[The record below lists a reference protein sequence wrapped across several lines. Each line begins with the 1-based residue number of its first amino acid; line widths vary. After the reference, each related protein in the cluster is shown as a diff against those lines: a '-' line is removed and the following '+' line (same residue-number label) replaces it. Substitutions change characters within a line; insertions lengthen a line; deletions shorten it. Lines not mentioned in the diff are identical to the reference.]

1 MHTIKPMIPNP
12 FITDILT
19 QPAALRVA
27 LQHYPAEPIER
38 LRARILQGDFSRI
51 VLTGMGSSFNAAYPA
66 WLTLLSLTTPAIQVN
81 TAELLHY
88 GQALLDAR
96 TLLWINSQS
105 GRSVEIVRL
114 LDALKGHRP
123 AFQLS
128 MSNYL
133 DSPMAQSAD
142 LAVSIQAGDEATVST
157 KTYINMLAMLCLCA
171 TQLAGGDWQ
180 SVLQSMHK
188 AADAMQTYLDH
199 WQDKVAQLN
208 EMLGEVDQLLI
219 LGRGASMGAVWNGSL
234 INKEAAKCAF
244 EGMNVAD
251 FRHGP
256 MELASP
262 RLTIFMLEGAPQTA
276 RLNRDLALEVVRL
289 GGKVLWLAL
298 QPDPDLLTLLLPPVD
313 EAARSLV
320 EILPLQMLSIVMAQR
335 NGLEPGKFR
344 TVGKVTV
351 QE

>member
-1 MHTIKPMIPNP
+1 VRGN
-12 FITDILT
+12 
-19 QPAALRVA
+19 
-27 LQHYPAEPIER
+27 
-38 LRARILQGDFSRI
+38 FSRI
-51 VLTGMGSSFNAAYPA
+51 VLTGMGSSFYAAYPA
-66 WLTLLSLTTPAIQVN
+66 WLKLLPLPTSAIHVN

-88 GQALLDAR
+88 GQNLVDTR

-114 LDALKGHRP
+114 LETLQDRRP
-123 AFQLS
+123 CFQLS

-142 LAVSIQAGDEATVST
+142 LAVPIWAGEEATVST
-157 KTYINMLAMLCLCA
+157 KTFTNMAAMLLLCA
-171 TQLAGGDWQ
+171 AQLAGEDWVQ
-180 SVLQSMHK
+180 LAQSMSIASDAIETYLSHWEEK
-188 AADAMQTYLDH
+188 AADMDA
-199 WQDKVAQLN
+199 
-208 EMLGEVDQLLI
+208 MLGEVDQVLI

-234 INKEAAKCAF
+234 INKEAAKCTF

-262 RLTIFMLEGAPQTA
+262 RLTILMLEGAAQTA
-276 RLNRDLALEVVRL
+276 RLNRDLALEVTDY
-289 GGKVLWLAL
+289 GGKVLWFAT
-298 QPDPDLLTLLLPPVD
+298 QPEPNLSTLLLPPV
-313 EAARSLV
+313 EESVHPLI
-320 EILPLQMLSIVMAQR
+320 EILPLQMLSIVMARR

-344 TVGKVTV
+344 HVQKVTL